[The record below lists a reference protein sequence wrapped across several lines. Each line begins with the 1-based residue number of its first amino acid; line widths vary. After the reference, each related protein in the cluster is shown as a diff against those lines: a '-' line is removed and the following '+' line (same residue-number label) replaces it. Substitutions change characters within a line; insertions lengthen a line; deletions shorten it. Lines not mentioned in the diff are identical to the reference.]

1 MYFYTIKIFALM
13 IADLKYLQQMTG
25 NDGAM
30 MKEMIELFLNQ
41 LAGLREDIVILLDNK
56 NWVELSRMAHKIKS
70 SSLVMGVMPMVND
83 MKELELLA
91 KEGKNT
97 DMYPDYIARFH
108 SMSDT
113 VKKELNS
120 FLDSTN

>member
-1 MYFYTIKIFALM
+1 M